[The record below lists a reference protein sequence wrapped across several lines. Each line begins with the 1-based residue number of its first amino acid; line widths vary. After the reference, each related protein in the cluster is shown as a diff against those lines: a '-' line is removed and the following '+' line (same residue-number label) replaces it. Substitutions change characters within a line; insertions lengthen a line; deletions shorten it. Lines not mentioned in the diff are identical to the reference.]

1 MVGWG
6 CERKKK
12 KEQSSG
18 AMGSPLI
25 DPIPGERKIKKRA
38 LRRYAPH
45 FQKNHGKEKQVREE
59 GKERKISRC
68 GAAKVLARQ
77 RASLSRQSQAER
89 QRQISPV
96 WYRYRVGFVQCRE
109 GSVPGIGPAL

>member
-45 FQKNHGKEKQVREE
+45 FQKNHGKERERKA
-59 GKERKISRC
+59 GAGRKISR
-68 GAAKVLARQ
+68 GKK
-77 RASLSRQSQAER
+77 EK
-89 QRQISPV
+89 
-96 WYRYRVGFVQCRE
+96 
-109 GSVPGIGPAL
+109 